1 VYDLEDLVVDKI
13 DIGPCTSAFGEDYLG
28 RTKGETQFNYGV
40 ETYSVETEE
49 DGVVDEVIIN
59 DALTV
64 TIPLIYSD
72 VETLA
77 LIIPW
82 ATIKTDSSGNKRLAV
97 GKAIGTRLAQYA
109 KKLTIHP
116 EAMGDSDHSKD
127 LTIHKC
133 YPKPGPLNFNYA
145 RSGERIANI
154 QFVAMRDSSKPAG
167 EDYFS
172 LGDPS
177 ISADTTPPT
186 VSSTLPVDDA
196 TGVAKASG
204 ITVDFVMSEDMDDG
218 TIIKANTN
226 LINLDTGVPMT
237 DYTVSYVA
245 ASKTVRLT
253 TSATLTG
260 TNQYAA
266 ILGTGVKDVAGNAL
280 AAPKVVTFTT
290 AS

>member
-1 VYDLEDLVVDKI
+1 VYNLEDLFVENI
-13 DIGPCTSAFGEDYLG
+13 DIGPGTSKFGGDYLG
-28 RTKGETQFNYGV
+28 RTKGETQFNYGI
-40 ETYSVETEE
+40 ETYEVETEE
-49 DGVVDEVIIN
+49 DGTVEEVVTK
-59 DALTV
+59 DAMTITV
-64 TIPLIYSD
+64 PLVYSD
-72 VETLA
+72 VDTLG

-82 ATIKTDSSGNKRLAV
+82 ATIKTDTSGNKRLAV

-109 KKLTIHP
+109 KQLIIHP
-116 EAMGDSDHSKD
+116 EAMGDSDKSKD
-127 LTIHKC
+127 LVIHKC

-145 RSGERIANI
+145 RSGERIANV
-154 QFVAMRDSSKPAG
+154 QFVAIRDRTRPAG
-167 EDYFS
+167 DDYFS
-172 LGDPS
+172 IGDPS
-177 ISADTTPPT
+177 IEADTTPPT

-204 ITVDFVMSEDMDDG
+204 LHIDFVMSEDMDDD

-237 DYTVSYVA
+237 DYTVSYLS

-253 TSATLTG
+253 TSAALTG
-260 TNQYAA
+260 TNQYVA
-266 ILGTGVKDVAGNAL
+266 ILGIGVKDVAGNAL